1 MRDYAAL
8 KHARLL
14 ASLALFA
21 PLFVS
26 ARADAS
32 GLYFSDRGV
41 RPLSRGGAFV
51 AGADDIGAMWY
62 NPAGLAD
69 AGTSFLLD
77 ASWLHYTSDFTR
89 RSLVFDG
96 NGSGAA
102 GHLYQFPTVSGTS
115 PVLPI
120 PTLGGSYA
128 FGQDHA
134 FTVALGIMSPYTAIT
149 SYPTTVN
156 GTPAPS
162 RYSLVSLDGSAL
174 VLTGAYLAY
183 KPHERIR
190 IGGGLQALVGTFQS
204 AVVFSASPPDRLISA
219 PEDPSYDTSSQLK
232 VGPIFSPTANFGI
245 TGIPIDQ
252 LRVGASVQL
261 PTQINAPA
269 LVSVRFA
276 NSAVFDN
283 AKQTG
288 NQGHVRFTLPAV
300 LRAGVE
306 YRTPL
311 ENKKEIRVEA
321 SYVRE
326 FWSMHQSIDL
336 RPDNI
341 SLSGIT
347 GFPSPIGVAA
357 ITLPRNFQDSN
368 SVRLGGELSYIAGGY
383 PLATRIG
390 FNYESSAIPTNYVS
404 PLTVDS
410 DKFTAAIGGSMWL
423 MEHKLRLDVVYA
435 HVFALDVTVDPATA
449 AISRVS
455 PVQGNAVKYQEAIN
469 GGSYSHRADVLG
481 VGLEYR
487 FDYAP
492 PGKSDK
498 KDDDKT
504 KKPDASGDGNTG
516 VGAEGGLGTPAGD
529 AASTKAPDVKRA
541 PEPEPVADVKP
552 PPEPDPPPKKPKK
565 KPPKKKTQ

>member
-1 MRDYAAL
+1 M
-8 KHARLL
+8 
-14 ASLALFA
+14 
-21 PLFVS
+21 S
-26 ARADAS
+26 ANAHAS

-41 RPLSRGGAFV
+41 RPLARGGAFV
-51 AGADDIGAMWY
+51 AGADDLGAMWY

-89 RSLVFDG
+89 KSLVYDG
-96 NGSGAA
+96 SGAGAA
-102 GHLYQFPTVSGTS
+102 GHLYQFPSVSGTS

-128 FGQDHA
+128 FGKDHA

-174 VLTGAYLAY
+174 VLSGAYLAY
-183 KPHERIR
+183 KPIERIR

-219 PEDPSYDTSSQLK
+219 PEDPNYDTSSSLK
-232 VGPIFSPTANFGI
+232 VGPIFSPSANFGI

-252 LRVGASVQL
+252 LRLGASVQL
-261 PTQINAPA
+261 PVNINAPA
-269 LVSVRFA
+269 TVGVRFA
-276 NSAVFDN
+276 DGAVFDH
-283 AKQTG
+283 ATQTG

-311 ENKKEIRVEA
+311 ENQKEIRVEA
-321 SYVRE
+321 AYVRE

-341 SLSGIT
+341 ALSGIT
-347 GFPSPIGVAA
+347 GFPSPISVAP

-390 FNYESSAIPTNYVS
+390 VNYESSAIPTNYVS
-404 PLTVDS
+404 PLTTDS
-410 DKFTAAIGGSMWL
+410 DKVTAAIGGSMWL

-435 HVFALDVTVDPATA
+435 HVFAFDVSVDPATA

-455 PVQGNAVKYQEAIN
+455 PVQGNTVKYQEAIN
-469 GGSYSHRADVLG
+469 GGNYSHRADVLG

-487 FDYAP
+487 FDYEAP
-492 PGKSDK
+492 KKKDDK
-498 KDDDKT
+498 KDDDK
-504 KKPDASGDGNTG
+504 KKDPDAG
-516 VGAEGGLGTPAGD
+516 GAGLGADGGLGTPSSD
-529 AASTKAPDVKRA
+529 AAGTKTPDVA
-541 PEPEPVADVKP
+541 PTPPEPVADVKP
-552 PPEPDPPPKKPKK
+552 PPDPDPPPPPTK
-565 KPPKKKTQ
+565 KPPKKKKKNQ

>member
-1 MRDYAAL
+1 MARYATL
-8 KHARLL
+8 KSLRHARLL
-14 ASLALFA
+14 ASLALVA
-21 PLFVS
+21 PLLVS
-26 ARADAS
+26 ADASAS

-41 RPLSRGGAFV
+41 RPLGRGGAFV
-51 AGADDIGAMWY
+51 AGADDLGAMWY

-77 ASWLHYTSDFTR
+77 ASWLHYTSEFTR
-89 RSLVFDG
+89 RSLVYDG
-96 NGSGAA
+96 NGAGAA
-102 GHLYQFPTVSGTS
+102 GHLYQFPSVSGTS

-128 FGQDHA
+128 FGKDHA

-149 SYPTTVN
+149 SYPTTTN
-156 GTPAPS
+156 GSPAPS

-183 KPHERIR
+183 KPIERIR

-219 PEDPSYDTSSQLK
+219 PEDPSYDTNSQLK

-245 TGIPIDQ
+245 TAIPIDQ
-252 LRVGASVQL
+252 LRIGASVQL
-261 PTQINAPA
+261 PANVNAPA
-269 LVSVRFA
+269 KVGVRFA
-276 NSAVFDN
+276 EGAVFDK
-283 AKQTG
+283 ARQTG
-288 NQGHVRFTLPAV
+288 NDGHVRFTLPAV

-311 ENKKEIRVEA
+311 ENQRELRVEA
-321 SYVRE
+321 TYVRE

-336 RPDNI
+336 RPDDI

-347 GFPSPIGVAA
+347 GFPSPISVAP

-368 SVRLGGELSYIAGGY
+368 SIRLGGELSYLAGGY
-383 PLATRIG
+383 PLATRLG

-410 DKFTAAIGGSMWL
+410 DKFTVAVGGSMWL
-423 MEHKLRLDVVYA
+423 MGHKLRLDVVYA
-435 HVFALDVTVDPATA
+435 HVFAFDVSVDPTTA

-455 PVQGNAVKYQEAIN
+455 PVSGNAVKYQEAIN
-469 GGSYSHRADVLG
+469 GGNYSHRADVLG

-487 FDYAP
+487 FDYEP
-492 PGKSDK
+492 PAK
-498 KDDDKT
+498 KDDDK
-504 KKPDASGDGNTG
+504 KKHDADPNVKAGTDVMPGTG
-516 VGAEGGLGTPAGD
+516 SPSGD
-529 AASTKAPDVKRA
+529 AARTKTPDVK
-541 PEPEPVADVKP
+541 PTPDPEPVAEVKP
-552 PPEPDPPPKKPKK
+552 PPEPDPPP
-565 KPPKKKTQ
+565 PPKKTTKKTKKTQ

>member
-1 MRDYAAL
+1 MSVDA
-8 KHARLL
+8 H
-14 ASLALFA
+14 
-21 PLFVS
+21 
-26 ARADAS
+26 AS

-51 AGADDIGAMWY
+51 AGADDMGAIWY

-69 AGTSFLLD
+69 AGTSFMLD
-77 ASWLHYTSDFTR
+77 ASWLHYTSEFTR
-89 RSLVFDG
+89 KSLVYDG
-96 NGSGAA
+96 TGAGAA
-102 GHLYQFPTVSGTS
+102 GHLYQFPTVNGTS

-128 FGQDHA
+128 FGKDNA
-134 FTVALGIMSPYTAIT
+134 FTVALGIMAPYTAIT

-156 GTPAPS
+156 GVAAPS

-174 VLTGAYLAY
+174 VISGAYLAY
-183 KPHERIR
+183 TPIERLR
-190 IGGGLQALVGTFQS
+190 IGGGLQALVGNFQS
-204 AVVFSASPPDRLISA
+204 SVVFSASPPDRLISA
-219 PEDPSYDTSSQLK
+219 PEDPAYDTASQLK
-232 VGPIFSPTANFGI
+232 VGPIFSPSANFGI

-252 LRVGASVQL
+252 LRLGASVQL
-261 PTQINAPA
+261 PMNINAPA
-269 LVSVRFA
+269 QVSVKFA
-276 NSAVFDN
+276 DSPVFDN

-311 ENKKEIRVEA
+311 ENQKEIRVEA
-321 SYVRE
+321 AYVRE

-341 SLSGIT
+341 QLSGIT
-347 GFPSPIGVAA
+347 GFPSPIGVAP

-368 SVRLGGELSYIAGGY
+368 SIRLGGELTYVAGGY
-383 PLATRIG
+383 PLATRLG
-390 FNYESSAIPTNYVS
+390 VSYESSAIPTSYVS
-404 PLTVDS
+404 PLTTDS
-410 DKFTAAIGGSMWL
+410 DKFTVAIGGSMWL
-423 MEHKLRLDVVYA
+423 MEHKLRLDLVYA
-435 HVFALDVTVDPATA
+435 HVFAMDVTVDPSTA

-455 PVQGNAVKYQEAIN
+455 PVSGNAVKYQEAIN
-469 GGSYSHRADVLG
+469 GGNYSHRADVLG

-492 PGKSDK
+492 PKK
-498 KDDDKT
+498 KDDDK
-504 KKPDASGDGNTG
+504 KKPETDVNPKAG
-516 VGAEGGLGTPAGD
+516 GD
-529 AASTKAPDVKRA
+529 AMPGTGTGGAAGTSTPDAKPT
-541 PEPEPVADVKP
+541 PEPDPVADVKP
-552 PPEPDPPPKKPKK
+552 APEPEPPPPPTKKPPTK